1 MKWENRLYRGNW
13 ADKTISGYQFKADYD
28 KAQII
33 TANEILSGH
42 LFKYPGTP
50 MEEKHKSQLMQKV
63 LWNSTI

>member
-1 MKWENRLYRGNW
+1 MKWKNRLYRGDW

-28 KAQII
+28 KVQII
-33 TANEILSGH
+33 TADEILSGH
-42 LFKYPGTP
+42 FFKYPGTL